1 MKVEQIYTN
10 CLAQGSYY
18 LESNGEAAVIDPLRD
33 TLHYTELAQQSN
45 SKIKYVFETHF
56 HADFISGHVTLA
68 KITGSEIIYGP
79 NACPDF
85 PCTIAEDNQV
95 FAIGDISITVLHTPG
110 HTLESSCFLLKDEAG
125 KEYCLFTGDTL
136 FLGDVGRPDL
146 AQKKD
151 SITKEELAGILYDSV
166 NKKIKPLPGD
176 VIIYPGHGA
185 GSQCG
190 KNMMKETVDTLE
202 NQKTVNYV
210 LNGRLS
216 KEEFIHELTHDLP
229 IPPAYFLDN
238 IKLNKGG
245 YHDLSS
251 ILKKSKKPLSEEE
264 FSSILEEE
272 EVVVL
277 DVRDK
282 DDFAKSHVPGSIFIG
297 LDGAFAPWVGSVI
310 SDVHQSLLL
319 VVDHNRIE
327 EAITRLSRVGFDNVI
342 GFLDGGI
349 TSWKDANKETE
360 SITTITAQDFEKRIA
375 LRKSAVFDVRAGGEY
390 QSGHI
395 VGAINL
401 PLNNLGDDI
410 SKFKVEGGGYVHCAG
425 GYRSIIANSILKSKG
440 IHNLIDVKGGFSSIK
455 KTDIPTSEDTCSN

>member
-18 LESNGEAAVIDPLRD
+18 IESNGEAAVIDPLRD
-33 TLHYTELAQQSN
+33 TFHYTELAQQSN

-68 KITGSEIIYGP
+68 KITDSEIIYGP
-79 NACPDF
+79 NADPDF

-95 FAIGDISITVLHTPG
+95 FTIGDISITVLHTPG
-110 HTLESSCFLLKDEAG
+110 HTLESSCFLLKDEKG
-125 KEYCLFTGDTL
+125 KEHCLFTGDTL

-146 AQKKD
+146 AQKKG

-202 NQKTVNYV
+202 NQKSINYV
-210 LNGRLS
+210 LNDSLS
-216 KEEFIHELTHDLP
+216 KEEFIHELTHDLAA
-229 IPPAYFLDN
+229 PPAYFSAN
-238 IKLNKGG
+238 VKLNKEG

-251 ILKKSKKPLSEEE
+251 ILEKSNKPLSAEE
-264 FSSILEEE
+264 FEAILKEEK
-272 EVVVL
+272 VIVL
-277 DVRDK
+277 DVRHQ
-282 DDFAKSHVPGSIFIG
+282 DDFANSHIPNSIFVG
-297 LDGAFAPWVGSVI
+297 LDGGFAPWVGSVI

-319 VVDHNRIE
+319 VVDNNRVE

-349 TSWKDANKETE
+349 ASWKNANKETE
-360 SITTITAQDFEKRIA
+360 SIDTITAQDFEERITSSE
-375 LRKSAVFDVRAGGEY
+375 SAVFDVRGVGEY
-390 QSGHI
+390 QSEHI
-395 VGAINL
+395 IDAINM
-401 PLNNLGDDI
+401 PLNDIGGDI
-410 SKFKVEGGGYVHCAG
+410 SEFRVDRDSYIHCAG
-425 GYRSIIANSILKSKG
+425 GYRSIIANSILKSRG

-455 KTDIPTSEDTCSN
+455 RTDIPTRKNTCSN